1 MATALMIP
9 SCNTPFAKVKLR
21 LKTTQLETI
30 FYSCSVR
37 KLFRGNYWR
46 GNSPKGNFMGGNFP
60 GESYPGGMLQWK
72 LSWWQ
77 KPGWQLCLGVKSP
90 GVIVRGGIL

>member
-9 SCNTPFAKVKLR
+9 SCNTRFAKVKLR

-37 KLFRGNYWR
+37 KLFRGNCSR
-46 GNSPKGNFMGGNFP
+46 GNSPKGNFMDGNFP
-60 GESYPGGMLQWK
+60 GESYPGGMFQWK
-72 LSWWQ
+72 LSWGQ
-77 KPGWQLCLGVKSP
+77 KPGWQLCRSLMSSGGV
-90 GVIVRGGIL
+90 